1 MIFKSKVDGLGQS
14 ERSMRIELDV
24 PKDSKW
30 TLGESGWSKKRKLD
44 DFDSFG
50 PSTLA
55 KMTSLA
61 QDRQLLD
68 GPSTF
73 ARPSTLDLFHF

>member
-14 ERSMRIELDV
+14 ERSMRIELDG
-24 PKDSKW
+24 PKDLKW
-30 TLGESGWSKKRKLD
+30 ALGESGRFERMKLD
-44 DFDSFG
+44 VFDSFG

-55 KMTSLA
+55 RMTSLA
-61 QDRQLLD
+61 QDRQLLE

-73 ARPSTLDLFHF
+73 ARPSTLDLTYF